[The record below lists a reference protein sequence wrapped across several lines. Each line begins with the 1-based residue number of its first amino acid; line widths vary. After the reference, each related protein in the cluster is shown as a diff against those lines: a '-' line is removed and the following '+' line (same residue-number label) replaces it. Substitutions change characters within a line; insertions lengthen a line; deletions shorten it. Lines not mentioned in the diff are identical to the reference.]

1 MHQSNNTRLLVIAI
15 ACAALVGCSSVQP
28 VAYSGIDS
36 STYLQPNSKSD
47 AARVPYRYATLA
59 DWHRYR
65 KLIIDPVTV
74 YRGPDNQFGTMHDS
88 DKTALASY
96 MQSTFAEKL
105 AKHFELA
112 NAAGPGTLR
121 LKLTLTGA
129 ETSTAFLSTVSRFD
143 IAGGLYNGVQAIR
156 GGNGAFTGSVTYAVE
171 IYDSS
176 TNRLLHAYV
185 TKQYPNAMN
194 IGATFGSLSA
204 AKTGIDKGADALD
217 AQLTAHLN

>member
-1 MHQSNNTRLLVIAI
+1 MDKSNHTRLLVIAI

-36 STYLQPNSKSD
+36 SSYLQPNSQRD
-47 AARVPYRYATLA
+47 AARIPYRYATLA
-59 DWHRYR
+59 DWRRYR
-65 KLIIDPVTV
+65 KLIIDPVIV
-74 YRGPDNQFGTMHDS
+74 YRGPDNQFGTMHDA
-88 DKTALASY
+88 DKTTLASY
-96 MQSTFAEKL
+96 MQTTFAQKL
-105 AKHFELA
+105 GKHFELS
-112 NAAGPGTLR
+112 NTAAPDTLR

-129 ETSTAFLSTVSRFD
+129 ETSTAVLSTVSRFD

-171 IYDSS
+171 IYDAS

-185 TKQYPNAMN
+185 SKQYPNAMN

-204 AKTGIDKGADALD
+204 AKTGIDKGADALA
-217 AQLTAHLN
+217 AQLN